1 MAETN
6 IGFDANAGI
15 GEADFSALSP
25 HLGSLFAVVD
35 SEASRKVA
43 ASTTAMTVDVAPGV
57 SYAFG
62 ERHSTDTVVNKTIG
76 AVSLAGASRWDAIVI
91 RRAWASNSVTVEVVQ
106 GTPSVGAPETPPVLN
121 STPGGTYDQIL
132 ALVKVTNGSTAL
144 LVSDKRLWG
153 SKVFSVDKPEGLP
166 PVSAALYGAVCYV
179 ISTRTLYRCLL
190 SSGSPGW
197 IADAPANVVLN
208 GSDVLSPAANWTLA
222 QSSGS
227 SVLLP
232 CRGLYNAASGMVQ
245 VEFQLRRSAS
255 SISPYSNP
263 GGVPATPVATVASAL
278 RPDADVDPMPMDGQ
292 YTTSGGTANSW
303 RAISLT
309 LSAAGVVTLH
319 QISAEDLASTSSGA
333 SIRVRATFFKRTI

>member
-35 SEASRKVA
+35 SEASRRVTVG
-43 ASTTAMTVDVAPGV
+43 TTAMTVDVAPGV

-62 ERHSTDTVVNKTIG
+62 ERHSIDTVVNKTI
-76 AVSLAGASRWDAIVI
+76 ATVSLAGATRWDAVVV
-91 RRAWASNSVTVEVVQ
+91 RRAWSSNTVTVEVVQ
-106 GTPSVGAPETPPVLN
+106 GTPSVGAPETPPVLS

-132 ALVKVTNGSTAL
+132 ALVKATNGSTAL
-144 LVSDKRLWG
+144 SVSDKRMWG
-153 SKVFSVDKPEGLP
+153 SKDFTVATATALP
-166 PVSAALYGAVCYV
+166 LASANLYGAVCYV
-179 ISTRTLYRCLL
+179 VDTRTTYRCLL

-197 IADAPANVVLN
+197 LPDAPANVYLT
-208 GSDVLSPAANWTLA
+208 GTDVMSTAANWTLV
-222 QSSGS
+222 QSTGS

-232 CRGLYNAASGMVQ
+232 CRGMYNAVSGMVQ
-245 VEFQLRRSAS
+245 VDFQVRRSAS
-255 SISPYSNP
+255 TISPYSSP
-263 GGVPATPVATVASAL
+263 GGVPVTAVGTLPAVL
-278 RPDADVDPMPMDGQ
+278 RPDADVDPMPFDGQ

-309 LSAAGVVTLH
+309 VDAVGTIKLH
-319 QISAEDLASTSSGA
+319 QISAEDLASASSGA
-333 SIRVRATFFKRTI
+333 SIRAHLTFFKRT